1 MKNKFLAKTHPR
13 ETIAEHTQCLIDRME
28 VLKELYP
35 NIPYLDWELLRLA
48 CLYHD
53 LGKMNSKFQ
62 NKLLK
67 KLGEGAIEDDLKGFK
82 EIPHG
87 YLSPAFLPLKKLK
100 RKYKSNKDKLK
111 VLYQSIY
118 YHHNREKIHD
128 FTLIENVIEK
138 DLKKHWEYFDG
149 LEVDKDEKLY
159 KSYLKYVDEKNR
171 FARSDDKNNDS
182 YYEYVITKGIL
193 NRLDYAGSAHINV
206 EEENKDLY
214 EKTIYSVESR
224 GFKLNELQEYM
235 KNNLEENN
243 IIRASTGIGKTEAA
257 LIWIGNNKGFFTL
270 PLRVSINAIY
280 DRVRDKKKI
289 GFENTALL
297 HSDTFREYL
306 KRGNSEDKGDD
317 NQIIDMDYYE
327 KTKQFSM
334 PLTICTL
341 DQLLDFVFK
350 YEGYELKLATL
361 AYSKLV
367 IDEIQMYSP
376 DMLGYLIAALKYISE
391 AGGKFSILTAT
402 LPNIILDFMRKEN
415 IPFKEPKTFY
425 KKNSKGEPQLR
436 HKIEVIEDY
445 INIDHIK
452 DNYKDKKVLVIVN
465 TVKQAQ
471 KIYDDLMK
479 AELNIPINMFHSR
492 FIKKDRSL
500 KENLIF
506 EMGQRECSNKGIW
519 VTTQVVEASL
529 DIDFD
534 VLYTELSEISGL
546 LQRMGRIYRGR
557 DLDSDNPN
565 IYIYIGKDKPT
576 SGIRNDDRSIVDI
589 DIFKYSKE
597 AVKSINGEKLDEE
610 KKMQFVEMVYTE
622 KNLKDSAYYKKM
634 KEALLWTKNIKE
646 YELQKNE
653 ARLRNITTY
662 LIIPKCVYDS
672 EEENEIINSSLSK
685 ISKYRAQMKEEKDK
699 KKLQDLYVNIQ
710 KEKYNIKDYTVDIP
724 GYMFETAKRN
734 NKVYDVIELDKF
746 NNIPIVKIDYTY
758 EKGLGKVNTESV
770 FDEDFQFI

>member
-1 MKNKFLAKTHPR
+1 MKNKFLAKTYPK
-13 ETIAEHTQCLIDRME
+13 ETIAEHTQCLIERME
-28 VLKELYP
+28 HLKKLYP
-35 NIPYLDWELLRLA
+35 DIPYVDWELLRFA

-67 KLGEGAIEDDLKGFK
+67 KLEEKEMEDNLKESK

-87 YLSPAFLPLKKLK
+87 YLSPAFLPFKKLK
-100 RKYKSNKDKLK
+100 KKYKENKDKLR
-111 VLYQSIY
+111 VLCQSIY

-128 FTLIENVIEK
+128 FTLIEDVIEK
-138 DLKKHWEYFDG
+138 DLKIYWEYFND
-149 LEVDKDEKLY
+149 LQLDKDEKLY
-159 KSYLKYVDEKNR
+159 KSYLKYVDEKSR
-171 FARSDDKNNDS
+171 FTRSDDHNNDS

-206 EEENKDLY
+206 EEENTDLY
-214 EKTIYSVESR
+214 ERTIHSIESK
-224 GFKLNELQEYM
+224 GYKLNELQEYM
-235 KNNLEENN
+235 KDNLEQNN

-280 DRVRDKKKI
+280 DRVRDKSKI

-297 HSDTFREYL
+297 HSDTFKEYL
-306 KRGNSEDKGDD
+306 KRGSEEKNDD
-317 NQIIDMDYYE
+317 HELIDYYE

-391 AGGKFSILTAT
+391 AGGRFTILTAT
-402 LPNIILDFMRKEN
+402 LPNIILDFMKKEN
-415 IPFKEPKTFY
+415 IQFKESKTFC
-425 KKNSKGEPQLR
+425 KKNAKGEPQLR
-436 HKIEVIEDY
+436 HKVAVIEDY

-452 DNYKDKKVLVIVN
+452 DNYKDKKILVIAN
-465 TVKQAQ
+465 TVRQAQ
-471 KIYDDLMK
+471 KIYDDLTK
-479 AELNIPINMFHSR
+479 AKLNNTPIEMFHSR

-500 KENLIF
+500 KEHQIF
-506 EMGQRECSNKGIW
+506 EMGQRECNDKGIW

-546 LQRMGRIYRGR
+546 LQRMGRVYRGR
-557 DLDSDNPN
+557 DLDSDCANV
-565 IYIYIGKDKPT
+565 YVYIGKDKPT
-576 SGIRNDDRSIVDI
+576 SGIRNDARSVVDI
-589 DIFKYSKE
+589 EIFKYSKK
-597 AVKSINGEKLDEE
+597 VIKSIDGEKLDEE
-610 KKMQFVEMVYTE
+610 KKMQLVEMVYTE
-622 KNLKDSAYYKKM
+622 KNLKDSNYYKKM
-634 KEALLWTKNIKE
+634 TDALLWTKNIKE
-646 YELQKNE
+646 YELKKND
-653 ARLRNITTY
+653 ARLRDIVTY
-662 LIIPKCVYDS
+662 PIIPKCVYDA
-672 EEENEIINSSLSK
+672 EHGNEHIESALKNITAYK
-685 ISKYRAQMKEEKDK
+685 MQMKKEKDK
-699 KKLQDLYVNIQ
+699 KKVQALYVKLQ
-710 KEKYNIKDYTVDIP
+710 KEKYTIKDYTVDIP
-724 GYMFETAKRN
+724 GYMFETAQRAGQI
-734 NKVYDVIELDKF
+734 YDVIELDKF

-758 EKGLGKVNTESV
+758 ENGLGKVN
-770 FDEDFQFI
+770 FNEDSRFI

>member
-1 MKNKFLAKTHPR
+1 MKNKFLAKTYPK

-28 VLKELYP
+28 ILKKLYP
-35 NIPYLDWELLRLA
+35 HIPYLDWELLGFA

-62 NKLLK
+62 NKLLE
-67 KLGEGAIEDDLKGFK
+67 KLGEEEIQDNLKGTK

-87 YLSPAFLPLKKLK
+87 YLSPAFLPFKKLK
-100 RKYKSNKDKLK
+100 KKYKENKDKLRI
-111 VLYQSIY
+111 LYQSIY
-118 YHHNREKIHD
+118 YHHNREKVHD
-128 FTLIENVIEK
+128 FTLIEEVIEK
-138 DLKKHWEYFDG
+138 DLKNHWKHFND
-149 LEVDKDEKLY
+149 LDVDKDEKLY
-159 KSYLKYVDEKNR
+159 KSYLKYIDEKNR
-171 FARSDDKNNDS
+171 FTRSDEQNNDS

-214 EKTIYSVESR
+214 ERTIYSIESK
-224 GFKLNELQEYM
+224 GYKLNELQEYM
-235 KNNLEENN
+235 KNNLEQNN

-280 DRVRDKKKI
+280 DRLRDKKNI

-306 KRGNSEDKGDD
+306 KRGNKEKSD
-317 NQIIDMDYYE
+317 NNQSIDMDYYE

-341 DQLLDFVFK
+341 DQILDFVFK

-361 AYSKLV
+361 SYSKLV

-391 AGGKFSILTAT
+391 AGGRFTILTAT
-402 LPNIILDFMRKEN
+402 LPNVILDFMRKEN
-415 IPFKEPKTFY
+415 IPFKESKNFS
-425 KKNSKGEPQLR
+425 KKNSKGETQLR
-436 HKIEVIEDY
+436 HKVSVIEDY

-452 DNYKDKKVLVIVN
+452 NNYKDKKVLVIAN
-465 TVKQAQ
+465 TVRQAQ
-471 KIYDDLMK
+471 KIYDDLIK
-479 AELNIPINMFHSR
+479 ANLKISIKMFHSR

-500 KENLIF
+500 KENEIF
-506 EMGQRECSNKGIW
+506 KMGQRECSDTGIW

-534 VLYTELSEISGL
+534 ILYTELSEISGL
-546 LQRMGRIYRGR
+546 LQRMGRVYRGR
-557 DLDSDNPN
+557 DLDSNIPN
-565 IYIYIGKDKPT
+565 IYVYIGKDKPT
-576 SGIRNDDRSIVDI
+576 SGIRNDDRSVVDI
-589 DIFKYSKE
+589 DIFKYSKK

-610 KKMQFVEMVYTE
+610 KKMKLVEMVYAE
-622 KNLKDSAYYKKM
+622 KNLKESNYYKKM

-653 ARLRNITTY
+653 ARLRNIVTY
-662 LIIPKCVYDS
+662 PIIPKCVYDS
-672 EEENEIINSSLSK
+672 NDENEKINLALSK
-685 ISKYRAQMKEEKDK
+685 IIECKIQIKEEKDK
-699 KKLQDLYVNIQ
+699 QKLQDLYVKIQ

-724 GYMFETAKRN
+724 GYMFETAQRN
-734 NKVYDVIELDKF
+734 NKIYDFIELDKF
-746 NNIPIVKIDYTY
+746 NNIPIVKIEYTY
-758 EKGLGKVNTESV
+758 ENGLGKVNTDSV
-770 FDEDFQFI
+770 FDEEFQFI